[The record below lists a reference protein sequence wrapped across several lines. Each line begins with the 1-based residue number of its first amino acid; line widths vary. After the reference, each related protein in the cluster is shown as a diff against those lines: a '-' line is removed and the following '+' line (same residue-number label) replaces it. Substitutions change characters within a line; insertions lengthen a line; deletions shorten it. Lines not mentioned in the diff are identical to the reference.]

1 MRFLK
6 ILAVLALLA
15 VPAMATASNANV
27 PDSAVWYFHIDF
39 EEMRSEGPGRGVY
52 SWLRDEA
59 FVEVEEESGF
69 NVDKELDRLT
79 AFSLEGQGPVIVAEG
94 KFRQETR
101 DMIMTLIAA
110 EGDLTPIKSS
120 GKAYYHFG
128 GVEDGEIRSADGDV
142 AINMDSLE
150 DEAWVCR
157 ARRTKIV
164 ITGSEEQMKALLA
177 SNGKIPGSRGHK
189 GALLVLTAEKAM
201 LQAGMNSSVI
211 GDDGESDWDSNILR
225 NTEQVAFL
233 MAAAANKLALEAE
246 LITSEPEMAESLAS
260 VVRGLI
266 SLAAFNDEME
276 PEAIAMLQG
285 TKVKASGNSLSI
297 SLAIDPE
304 LAVRTLSE

>member
-1 MRFLK
+1 MRYFK
-6 ILAVLALLA
+6 ILVVLALFA
-15 VPAMATASNANV
+15 VPAVAAARNASV

-39 EEMRSEGPGRGVY
+39 EEMRSEGPGKGIY
-52 SWLRDEA
+52 SWLQEEA
-59 FVEVEEESGF
+59 FAEVEAESGF
-69 NVDKELDRLT
+69 KVDEELDRLT

-94 KFRQETR
+94 KFRQETK

-110 EGDLTPIKSS
+110 EGDLAPIKSS

-128 GVEDGEIRSADGDV
+128 GVDDGEIRSANGDV

-150 DEAWVCR
+150 DEAWVSMALR
-157 ARRTKIV
+157 NKII
-164 ITGSEEQMKALLA
+164 ITGSEEQMKSLLA

-201 LQAGMNSSVI
+201 LQAGMNSAVI
-211 GDDGESDWDSNILR
+211 ADDGESDWDSNILR

-276 PEAIAMLQG
+276 PEAVAMLQG